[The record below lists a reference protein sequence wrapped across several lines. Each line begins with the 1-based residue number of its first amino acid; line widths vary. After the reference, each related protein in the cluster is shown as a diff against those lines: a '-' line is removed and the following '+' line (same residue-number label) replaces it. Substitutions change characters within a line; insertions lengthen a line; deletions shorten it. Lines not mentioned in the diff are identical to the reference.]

1 MSENLKI
8 KYYLEGLG
16 TGGRIILKCNL
27 EKSGTWVWTGFILL
41 RIGTSG
47 RLS

>member
-8 KYYLEGLG
+8 KHYWEGLG
-16 TGGRIILKCNL
+16 TGRRIILKCNL
-27 EKSGTWVWTGFILL
+27 EKSGAWVWAGFILL